1 MKDHHDQED
10 CLEGKTMWKKYAIM
24 NFMIYVYSIIS
35 TKLFFFYC
43 SPWAIKKLSKA
54 HATLDIAQRLD
65 EEAKILKSLKHPN
78 IIGYRGFK
86 RSADGKF
93 LVKPAYS

>member
-1 MKDHHDQED
+1 M
-10 CLEGKTMWKKYAIM
+10 
-24 NFMIYVYSIIS
+24 
-35 TKLFFFYC
+35 
-43 SPWAIKKLSKA
+43 SKA

>member
-10 CLEGKTMWKKYAIM
+10 CQEGKRMIKNYAIC
-24 NFMIYVYSIIS
+24 IIS
-35 TKLFFFYC
+35 ANFFPIYR

-86 RSADGKF
+86 RSSDGKF
-93 LVKPAYS
+93 TVF